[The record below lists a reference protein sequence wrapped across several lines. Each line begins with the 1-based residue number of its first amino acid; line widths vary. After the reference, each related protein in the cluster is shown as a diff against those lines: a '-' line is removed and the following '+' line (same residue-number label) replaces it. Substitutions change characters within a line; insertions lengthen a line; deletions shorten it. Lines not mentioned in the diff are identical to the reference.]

1 MDFFKT
7 CVTLI
12 KEQLNVIKNE
22 LQLLLLESE
31 SAKNSDTGNSVGF
44 YAKATIMLDFKIH

>member
-31 SAKNSDTGNSVGF
+31 SAKNSDT
-44 YAKATIMLDFKIH
+44 ATIMLDFKIH